1 MYGMTPA
8 AHASLRTV
16 LLLGGMLLCL
26 TVAAWPLMARG
37 LRRVPAPNS
46 HGTYSW
52 RLSAVALLGAA
63 AFVAALQM
71 PVHRAPLL
79 QLKPEVQPPIP
90 LPAAGAV
97 GPGTG
102 IAVTYADGS
111 GGMGCTAGF
120 LVRTGDGG
128 TGVLTAGHC
137 NKLGEQSKVSMNPG
151 SLPYTTVGTF
161 SRTVLEG
168 EHGEDHDIGLFLLDS
183 DEVPR
188 TPAIIA
194 SLPVTGVADDLQLGQ
209 QLCKYGMTTGRMECG
224 EITAITESKV
234 VFLAASRCGDSGGPV
249 YLLTTDGAVAVGI
262 HIRAGRPND
271 PNPGCSTPATFSV
284 AELVRPW
291 LAQWGLTAVTG

>member
-1 MYGMTPA
+1 MNPA
-8 AHASLRTV
+8 TQASLRTV
-16 LLLGGMLLCL
+16 LLLAGTLLCL
-26 TVAAWPLMARG
+26 MVAVWPLIARG
-37 LRRVPAPNS
+37 ARRRPAPNS
-46 HGTYSW
+46 RGTYSW
-52 RLSAVALLGAA
+52 RLSAFALLSTA
-63 AFVAALQM
+63 AFVAALWM
-71 PVHRAPLL
+71 PPHQAPLL
-79 QLKPEVQPPIP
+79 QLKPDVQPPIP
-90 LPAAGAV
+90 LPAAGAI

-120 LVRTGDGG
+120 LVRTDDGD

-137 NKLGEQSKVSMNPG
+137 NKVGEQSKVSMNPG
-151 SLPYTTVGTF
+151 SIPYTTVGRF

-168 EHGEDHDIGLFLLDS
+168 ERGEAHDIGLILLDS

-188 TPAIIA
+188 TPAITA
-194 SLPVTGVADDLQLGQ
+194 SMPVTGVADELQLGQ

-224 EITAITESKV
+224 QITGVSESKV

-249 YLLTTDGAVAVGI
+249 YLLTNDGAVAVGI

-284 AELVRPW
+284 AELVQPW
-291 LAQWGLTAVTG
+291 LTQWGLTAVTS